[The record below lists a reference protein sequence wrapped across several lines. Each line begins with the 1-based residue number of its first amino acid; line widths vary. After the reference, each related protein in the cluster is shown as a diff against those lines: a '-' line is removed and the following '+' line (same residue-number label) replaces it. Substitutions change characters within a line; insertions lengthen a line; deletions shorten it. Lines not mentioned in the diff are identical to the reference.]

1 MNSSIK
7 RMLAGDA
14 DAPRGVRHPGPETP
28 KGCGRPAM
36 DDASVLLNSKSK
48 FDFKLNRGTIMRN
61 HMRSLLVVLAAI
73 CAVPASAQAPGPW
86 TQVGMLTCK
95 VNPSI
100 GFIIAGHQS
109 MECRFVP
116 STNSPT
122 QAYEGALNMVG
133 INIGISAGGILGWAV
148 FAPTTGLPAGALA
161 GEYVGASGDL
171 GIGLGAGANVL
182 IGGSARTVA
191 LQPVSLEGS
200 VAVNVAL
207 GVSALKL
214 RPVF

>member
-1 MNSSIK
+1 MEVGMTMQSTKLSCI
-7 RMLAGDA
+7 LIGWLFVLSFA
-14 DAPRGVRHPGPETP
+14 
-28 KGCGRPAM
+28 
-36 DDASVLLNSKSK
+36 AS
-48 FDFKLNRGTIMRN
+48 
-61 HMRSLLVVLAAI
+61 
-73 CAVPASAQAPGPW
+73 ASAQAPNW
-86 TQVGMLTCK
+86 TQAGMLTCK
-95 VNPSI
+95 LNPSI

-116 STNSPT
+116 SNNTPP
-122 QAYEGALNMVG
+122 QAYEGALNTVG
-133 INIGISAGGILGWAV
+133 IDLGISAGGILGWAV
-148 FAPTTGLPAGALA
+148 LAPTIGLPAGALA

-200 VAVNVAL
+200 VAINVAL